1 MKTNK
6 YVQTE
11 SRVMKKTV
19 YTGSTVM
26 KTMYKQEYNIN
37 EDGE

>member
-1 MKTNK
+1 MKTNE

-11 SRVMKKTV
+11 SRVMKTV